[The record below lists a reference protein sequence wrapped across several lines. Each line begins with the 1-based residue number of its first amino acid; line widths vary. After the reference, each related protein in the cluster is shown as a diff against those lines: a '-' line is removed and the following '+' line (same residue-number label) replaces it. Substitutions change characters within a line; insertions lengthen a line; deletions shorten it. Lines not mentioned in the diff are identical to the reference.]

1 MDGHAG
7 ESVQRISECTAEDAG
22 ECDTAILVARHFP
35 QVAKVSA
42 NSS

>member
-7 ESVQRISECTAEDAG
+7 ESVQCISECTAEDAG